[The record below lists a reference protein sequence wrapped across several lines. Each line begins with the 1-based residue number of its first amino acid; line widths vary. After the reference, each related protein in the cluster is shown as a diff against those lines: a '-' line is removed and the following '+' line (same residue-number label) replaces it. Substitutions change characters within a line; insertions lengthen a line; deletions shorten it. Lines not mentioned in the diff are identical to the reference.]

1 MIPVTFIDQT
11 VFTFHRIAPF
21 LSAAPCLHTHSV
33 SAVTRSDPSVSPI
46 TCLFSVTGNWLLGC
60 ILSGRRQ
67 FCEGDAMTNWK
78 LSNLAIVT
86 GIVVLLAAR
95 ALGQI
100 TTVPV
105 VPQVVV
111 KEQVPAAA

>member
-1 MIPVTFIDQT
+1 
-11 VFTFHRIAPF
+11 
-21 LSAAPCLHTHSV
+21 
-33 SAVTRSDPSVSPI
+33 
-46 TCLFSVTGNWLLGC
+46 
-60 ILSGRRQ
+60 
-67 FCEGDAMTNWK
+67 MTNWK